1 MSPQV
6 KWCIILSD
14 YWLTSLTY
22 QCKLKEQSDYSC
34 TYKPSSASCP
44 GVLLSKTNKQFS
56 KLFHRK
62 KHGFWHSCLCLF
74 LAAILIVDPL
84 EMLPSPHFPVFTFSI
99 PFLASSNHVLVQR
112 CEQRR
117 KGRDSRREELGQQ
130 ALFGAKWIW
139 RVAKLRHVHC
149 FVTAYRFV
157 LWSLSDKHNCVHDS
171 LNI

>member
-56 KLFHRK
+56 KLFHRWMD
-62 KHGFWHSCLCLF
+62 GFWRSCLCLF

-117 KGRDSRREELGQQ
+117 KGRDSRREELEENMTCGKT
-130 ALFGAKWIW
+130 ASCPLFCYTDLFYDLCQISIT
-139 RVAKLRHVHC
+139 VYM
-149 FVTAYRFV
+149 TA
-157 LWSLSDKHNCVHDS
+157 
-171 LNI
+171 